1 MATLSSLPGSCSLR
15 SLGADAAA
23 ITPSSKLTPGPLASL
38 LFGVSGRSR
47 AFWPIVREEAAFA
60 SNFIKV
66 FSSFERCFREH
77 LEEEQDMKVN
87 IF

>member
-1 MATLSSLPGSCSLR
+1 
-15 SLGADAAA
+15 
-23 ITPSSKLTPGPLASL
+23 